1 MNHEVVQGHPDQI
14 IPKSQVGADDLQVK
28 LNNKDCECDG
38 CKEGDKQGETE
49 QADGGQEGRQGG
61 QLEQGPD
68 VWDGQGKEESC
79 EEEEGLEG
87 EAGEEGEEGQG
98 GWEGE
103 HLDRAALALVDEEE
117 EAYKEAGES
126 TNLKEEKGHASQVN
140 LVIQWILLSC
150 QQFYEY
156 GEFGK
161 SCECVESV
169 GANNNN
175 QHIPHQV

>member
-1 MNHEVVQGHPDQI
+1 MNQEVVQGHPDQI
-14 IPKSQVGADDLQVK
+14 IPKSQVGKDDLQVK

-38 CKEGDKQGETE
+38 CKEGDEHGETE

-68 VWDGQGKEESC
+68 VGDGEGKEESG

-98 GWEGE
+98 GGEGE
-103 HLDRAALALVDEEE
+103 HLHRAALALVDEEE

-126 TNLKEEKGHASQVN
+126 TNLGEEKSHVNQVN
-140 LVIQWILLSC
+140 LVTRWILVSC
-150 QQFYEY
+150 QQ
-156 GEFGK
+156 
-161 SCECVESV
+161 
-169 GANNNN
+169 
-175 QHIPHQV
+175 IL